1 MKPKGSGFISFK
13 NADSI
18 LKLDGQDGLK
28 MDLELENK
36 YAQFN
41 GDPNQPFVFFFFGR
55 TQINPLKVHLGIPIK
70 PIEALTSS
78 LMDI

>member
-41 GDPNQPFVFFFFGR
+41 GDPNQSFAFFFW
-55 TQINPLKVHLGIPIK
+55 
-70 PIEALTSS
+70 
-78 LMDI
+78 